1 MSKYYY
7 RDVLGQRIWY
17 RHIDGEFYQGLV
29 KKLREE
35 IEWKKSSTSGQSSL
49 TSTITHYVEFDNGN
63 KGWFDLVEL
72 ERDDGIRWSDP
83 SVGAASKKRKKQT
96 VEDDVPDEDKGGKKK
111 PAEVHVDI
119 SSSEEEKDAA
129 KGAKKQ
135 QDLSTDDSGGKSSS
149 SSDESEHQFSSIRN
163 ESAKN
168 WIRKLN
174 LLNSYGTGED
184 GMKSINEATY
194 VPPGSFELIF
204 YLADYLFPGNEYHR
218 RLFESDSR
226 PGNKVRVELRKIKK
240 KNKDDPLVSWH
251 KGSKDSQQKWIPPT
265 KQVLIGFIDLIR
277 NQKVKES
284 KKRQRAEI

>member
-17 RHIDGEFYQGLV
+17 RHTDGEFYQGLV

-49 TSTITHYVEFDNGN
+49 TSIITHYVEFDDGDE
-63 KGWFDLVEL
+63 GWFDLVEL
-72 ERDDGIRWSDP
+72 ERDGGIRWSDP
-83 SVGAASKKRKKQT
+83 SVGGASKKRKKQT
-96 VEDDVPDEDKGGKKK
+96 VEDDVSDEDLLGEKKK
-111 PAEVHVDI
+111 PAEVQVDI
-119 SSSEEEKDAA
+119 SSSEEEKDATND
-129 KGAKKQ
+129 AKKQ
-135 QDLSTDDSGGKSSS
+135 YVASTDDSDGKSSS
-149 SSDESEHQFSSIRN
+149 SSDESDYQFSSIRN

-194 VPPGSFELIF
+194 VPPSSFELIF
-204 YLADYLFPGNEYHR
+204 YLADYLFPRNEYHR

-251 KGSKDSQQKWIPPT
+251 ERGKEWTPPSKAALVGI
-265 KQVLIGFIDLIR
+265 IGIIR
-277 NQKVKES
+277 KV
-284 KKRQRAEI
+284 QLNTL